1 MNERE
6 VFPNAP
12 ITEALIDIKVQLPKT
27 IDLSI
32 LSTYHEI
39 IKHNFPQKK
48 ERIAWQGGIEFE
60 EGEEPKFSA
69 PLGGPDG
76 YLFTSSDEKKVV
88 QARIDGFTYSRLKP
102 YTCWEEFMFEAKE
115 LWEQYVEIAGPS
127 SILRL
132 GLRYINRIDI
142 PLPVRDFKE
151 YVLTFPEIAPG
162 IPQGLNDFF
171 MQLAIPDPETDIKT
185 ILTETIDKSY
195 LNDHTIPL
203 IFDIDVFKES
213 KFNIESDFWSDFKY
227 MQELK
232 NKIFFNSVTDK
243 AKELFR

>member
-1 MNERE
+1 LNERE

-12 ITEALIDIKVQLPKT
+12 ITEALIDIKVQLPEAT
-27 IDLSI
+27 NLSI

-39 IKHNFPQKK
+39 IKQNFPNKK

-60 EGEEPKFSA
+60 EGQEPKLSA

-76 YLFTSSDEKKVV
+76 YLFTSSDEKRVV
-88 QARIDGFTYSRLKP
+88 QARMDGFTYSRLKP
-102 YTCWEEFMFEAKE
+102 YTCWEEFMYEAKE
-115 LWEQYVEIAGPS
+115 LWKLYVEIAGPL
-127 SILRL
+127 SISRL

-142 PLPVRDFKE
+142 PIPIRDFKE
-151 YVLTFPEIAPG
+151 YILTFPEIAPE
-162 IPQGLNDFF
+162 IPRELNDFF
-171 MQLAIPDPETDIKT
+171 MQVVIQDSDIDIKT
-185 ILTETIDKSY
+185 ILTETIDKSC
-195 LNDHTIPL
+195 LNDLTIPL

-213 KFNIESDFWSDFKY
+213 KLSIESDFWSDFKY

-232 NKIFFNSVTDK
+232 NRIFFNSVTDK